1 MLNSQELTNFIT
13 DRLNEIGSAWHDP
26 FSFKLVAEVG
36 EDSGGADIRG
46 ILRTDAPP
54 EYVPVPGKYTE
65 GKYSFTVD
73 LLVPAVRT
81 NYQVLQVEQI
91 VSELVKENQNVIYQ
105 FSDGQGIV
113 TFSAGKTGTYQVA
126 YGTGNTVPV
135 TFTVRVTY
143 TENAVTSANKHWLL
157 NGTEIP
163 FLSESVALERE
174 GMTRKIYDQS
184 YTRLL
189 LTGQTKYYTFEVP
202 YESEFFGQFQKE
214 ILDSSIHQ
222 SAPLGRYT
230 LKYYDGVSFTESAP
244 YTATVKVYRS
254 AKSSST
260 RPNGAVYELTFTDYA
275 VPAQTYQLGLL
286 DFPFDSQGDD
296 TRFFASVE
304 EQIAYFENK
313 VNNGSAP
320 FKPIEAPCLD
330 SLFITR
336 QVYQGVPYVLGNQ
349 FDYAGKNYAVIKVVS
364 PSAKTYY
371 FYYFITKSTIGAEGQ
386 MLLDLQLDTV
396 QTYFF
401 NPEISFSD
409 CLIERAHLNRF
420 EKTPAGTVQF
430 IHSPDSK
437 IFNAEEGLN
446 FPKRLVSRTKLNL
459 SFTGNTTVDTWLNEN
474 VAYWVYVFIDPM
486 EATMDEKGKVVL
498 STYKTFKILE
508 NPNPNPDGEIPGSYG
523 RNKMPFELNGATS
536 VFCYPIYKNALY
548 PVKDPVQNVIQIN
561 ARPDDNSY
569 MVTIIP
575 NSSGRNDFELN
586 NSNTSYYYTIKLSII
601 PPFSSAE
608 NMSVV
613 GNNLVIDA
621 KINRSLVTY
630 EYGFAYNEK
639 QYIIACSPGYGTEV
653 GHTYSGLF
661 FGSNQTKKELE
672 TSQYPLLENKA
683 FLSSDII
690 KQQPPNLDYNPKLN
704 SQNFKELII
713 TAASGDTFTYD
724 IQKIGGTPACFL
736 YSEPIQPEITKYYM
750 RLKPVGGLY
759 LEGTE
764 SNYTGLVGSTDN
776 GLAFTNDQY
785 AAFIAN
791 NKNFYMQSNMKI
803 ATSAAKS
810 TVGIIGQ
817 AASGNVAG
825 AAGSAI
831 STGVDVV
838 TGLMDRSMTI
848 DNMKNAPDQMKNANG
863 NVIFNMFA
871 TDLGLYVEKYSA
883 LEGDLK
889 TANDFMNLYGF
900 SFNGIANVRDYANIR
915 KYHNYV
921 KAQLQGIAGNIS
933 NAARMDLRQ
942 RFANGIRFWNQ
953 DNISYQYENYELWL
967 ED

>member
-1 MLNSQELTNFIT
+1 MLDPQEVSNLIEEK
-13 DRLNEIGSAWHDP
+13 LNEIGKAWHDP
-26 FSFKLVAEVG
+26 YTFKLFSEIG
-36 EDSGGADIRG
+36 EDNGGADIRG
-46 ILRTDAPP
+46 ILRSDSA
-54 EYVPVPGKYTE
+54 EFAPVPGNYTE
-65 GKYSFTVD
+65 GKFVFSVD
-73 LLVPAVRT
+73 LPVPAQRA
-81 NYQVLQVEQI
+81 NYHFLQVKGI
-91 VSELVKENQNVIYQ
+91 VEELIRNNQNLSHK
-105 FSDGQGIV
+105 FTNGNGIL
-113 TFSAGKTGTYQVA
+113 TFAEKKTGAYKISYGMGENVTMPFSVA
-126 YGTGNTVPV
+126 
-135 TFTVRVTY
+135 VTY
-143 TENAVTSANKHWLL
+143 TENAVTSADKHWLL

-189 LTGQTKYYTFEVP
+189 LTGQTKFYTFEVP

-313 VNNGSAP
+313 VSNGSAP

-349 FDYAGKNYAVIKVVS
+349 FDYAGKNYAVIKVIT

-474 VAYWVYVFIDPM
+474 VAYWVYVFIDPTQDYNV
-486 EATMDEKGKVVL
+486 EEIGVNNSHD
-498 STYKTFKILE
+498 I
-508 NPNPNPDGEIPGSYG
+508 IPGWWKYG
-523 RNKMPFELNGATS
+523 YSKYPTGIQAATKCI
-536 VFCYPIYKNALY
+536 CYPVYKNGSLDGARENIIIFNVAISKDSGVEY
-548 PVKDPVQNVIQIN
+548 VKVNLTDSTREFEN
-561 ARPDDNSY
+561 ANKKS
-569 MVTIIP
+569 
-575 NSSGRNDFELN
+575 
-586 NSNTSYYYTIKLSII
+586 SYYYMIKTSIL
-601 PPFSSAE
+601 PPFDELDEINSATIGE
-608 NMSVV
+608 N
-613 GNNLVIDA
+613 NCLVISAVAAMGTD
-621 KINRSLVTY
+621 KFSVINLNKAPAAIAVDPY
-630 EYGFAYNEK
+630 KVIMYG
-639 QYIIACSPGYGTEV
+639 ST
-653 GHTYSGLF
+653 
-661 FGSNQTKKELE
+661 QTKKELE
-672 TSQYPLLENKA
+672 TSQYMLLENKA

-724 IQKIGGTPACFL
+724 IQKIGGTPAWFL

-776 GLAFTNDQY
+776 GIAFTNDQY
-785 AAFIAN
+785 AAFLAN
-791 NKNFYMQSNMKI
+791 NKNFFMQSNLKLV
-803 ATSAAKS
+803 AGTAKS
-810 TVGIIGQ
+810 AFDVTGK
-817 AASGNVAG
+817 ALSGDIPG
-825 AAGSAI
+825 AAGGAFSA
-831 STGVDVV
+831 GVDVV

-863 NVIFNMFA
+863 NVLFNTFA